1 MNNYHIYEE
10 IGHGK
15 HSVVYKGRFGAFSV
29 PSGDFFSENWVKME
43 DSNEFLGKKK
53 KSIQY
58 VAVKSVEKS
67 WRLKVNNESRILNA
81 LEPNPNIIKFYNFF
95 ETRNHLWLIF
105 EFCPG
110 GDLYN
115 LLQVDK

>member
-1 MNNYHIYEE
+1 M
-10 IGHGK
+10 
-15 HSVVYKGRFGAFSV
+15 FS
-29 PSGDFFSENWVKME
+29 
-43 DSNEFLGKKK
+43 GKKK

-67 WRLKVNNESRILNA
+67 RRLKVNNESRILNS

-110 GDLYN
+110 GDLYSLIN
-115 LLQVDK
+115 TDKMVSLNHLALRTNSKALRNGDHEWSWVLVLE